1 MKERNNKM
9 RIFEIRFTNGTT
21 ATATINSNNY
31 PAGSGVL
38 MTCHA
43 LEKMGV
49 TAENYKKVRA
59 LYHRYPAYTNSD
71 CKHVNWEGIYLNY
84 LKEKA

>member
-1 MKERNNKM
+1 MS
-9 RIFEIRFTNGTT
+9 IYEIRVTNGTT
-21 ATATINSNNY
+21 ATTTINRNDY
-31 PAGSGVL
+31 PAGSGAL

-59 LYHRYPAYTNSD
+59 LYHRYSEYANSN

-84 LKEKA
+84 LKERA